1 MKQFLNSN
9 PGLKSRFGKTIHFPD
24 YSPVDMQAIF
34 AKFCVENEYQISS
47 KAGEK
52 VKILT
57 LALHAQKGENF
68 GNGRTVRNLFQAC
81 LEKHNLRMDKI
92 DEPTKEDLS
101 TLEAED
107 ILDDVTGIE

>member
-1 MKQFLNSN
+1 
-9 PGLKSRFGKTIHFPD
+9 
-24 YSPVDMQAIF
+24 MQAIF

-92 DEPTKEDLS
+92 DEPTKEDLT